1 MTPDAVASVASKVT
15 RTTGEGNGLGV
26 AGAQTRRHDLIV
38 NLLPWAG
45 VQLMAERMPSR
56 VSNEGR

>member
-1 MTPDAVASVASKVT
+1 MAGFNGKVACI
-15 RTTGEGNGLGV
+15 TGTGNGLGLS
-26 AGAQTRRHDLIV
+26 GAQTRRHGLIV

-45 VQLMAERMPSR
+45 VQLMADRMLSR

>member
-1 MTPDAVASVASKVT
+1 MASFDGKVAC
-15 RTTGEGNGLGV
+15 TTGAGNGLGPS
-26 AGAQTRRHDLIV
+26 GAQTRCHGLIV

-45 VQLMAERMPSR
+45 VQLTAGATLSR